1 MTLDDVRQLDKATLT
16 PAEAAAVLGV
26 SPQLLRIQARQQPEK
41 LGFPVTVIGRRVLI
55 PRLAFLRVMEDAQH
69 GADATL

>member
-16 PAEAAAVLGV
+16 PAEAASVLGV
-26 SPQLLRIQARQQPEK
+26 SPQLLRIQARQQPER

-55 PRLAFLRVMEDAQH
+55 PREPFLAVME
-69 GADATL
+69 GA

>member
-26 SPQLLRIQARQQPEK
+26 SPQLLRIQARQQPER

-55 PRLAFLRVMEDAQH
+55 PRLAFIAAMEGIA
-69 GADATL
+69 